1 MENKKLNDKFDPK
14 DFEDRIYEDWEKK
27 GYFKPSMDKEKE
39 SYCIMMPPPNVT
51 GKLHM
56 GHALDDTIQDIL
68 IRFKRMQG
76 YNTLWLP
83 GSDHA
88 AISTEMKV
96 VEKLKKEGKTKQ
108 ELGREKFLE
117 EAWDWTKHYGGT
129 IQAQQKKLGCS
140 CDWDRRRFT
149 LDEGLSDAVLEQF
162 VDLYNKGLIYK
173 GTRMINYCPSCKT
186 SISDAE
192 VEYKEEETHLWY
204 IRYKITGTEDR
215 YITVATTRP
224 ETMLGDTA
232 VAVSPTDER
241 YKDLVG
247 KTCILPIMNKEIPI
261 IEDEFV
267 EKEFGTGCVKITPAH
282 DMNDYQSG
290 LRHNLEIINVFD
302 DDNKMGDLVPK
313 YKGMELLEARKA
325 IVEDLKKIG
334 ALVKEEK
341 YVHNVG
347 KCERCKSTIEPKISE
362 QWFVKMKDLA
372 KVAADSVRN
381 NEVRFVPKKYEK
393 QYFNWL
399 DNIQDWCISRQLWW
413 GHRIPAYYCD
423 NCGHIN
429 VAKTAP
435 EKCEECGS
443 TNLRQD
449 EDTLDTWFSSA
460 LWPFSTL
467 GWPNTETED
476 YKIFY
481 PTNVLVTGFDIIT
494 FWVSRMMS
502 QGIELTGKAPF
513 KDVLIHGMVRD
524 SQGRKMSKTLG
535 NGIDPIEV
543 IDEYGADALRFAVIS
558 GTTMGNDIRYM
569 PEKLEQASNFA
580 NKIWNAAKF
589 IIMNTP
595 DEDKVRMFSED
606 VFTRVSMNSL
616 TRYNEKLL
624 KIEDKWLLNKL
635 DKLVADVTR
644 NLENYDLGVALDK
657 IYSFIWNEFCDWY
670 IEMVKPRIY
679 SDSEEEKASVSA
691 ILNYVFGASLKLL
704 HPFMPFVSSEI
715 YSNLVQ
721 FGTEDLIVAEWP
733 KAREEFAFDKQ
744 EEAVEKIKE
753 MIVGIRNVR
762 STNNIHPSKKS
773 ELIIITPEYK
783 EAMEEAEE
791 ILLKLGFADKI
802 EVFENKE
809 EIGASQ
815 RAELENAISVIL
827 SDIEVYIPLEGLID
841 LEEEKARL
849 TAEVEKLEGEVARG
863 EKMLS
868 NPGFMS
874 KAPEAKVNEEKEK
887 LAKYREMLALAKE
900 RLAKLK

>member
-1 MENKKLNDKFDPK
+1 MEKKLNDKFNPK
-14 DFEDRIYEDWEKK
+14 DFEDKLYADWEQK
-27 GYFKPSMDKEKE
+27 GYFKPSMDKTKE

-108 ELGREKFLE
+108 ELGRDKFLE
-117 EAWDWTKHYGGT
+117 EAWEWTRIYGGT

-149 LDEGLSDAVLEQF
+149 LDKGLSNAVLEQF
-162 VDLYNKGLIYK
+162 VRLYNKGLIYK

-192 VEYKEEETHLWY
+192 VEYKEEATHLWY
-204 IRYKITGTEDR
+204 IRYKITDTEDR

-261 IEDEFV
+261 IADEFV

-290 LRHNLEIINVFD
+290 LRHNLEIISVFD
-302 DDNKMGDLVPK
+302 DNNKMGDLAPK
-313 YKGMELLEARKA
+313 YKGMDLLEARKA
-325 IVEDLKKIG
+325 IVEDLKELG
-334 ALVKEEK
+334 ALVKTEN
-341 YVHNVG
+341 YVHNVA
-347 KCERCKSTIEPKISE
+347 KCERCKNTLEPKVSE
-362 QWFVKMKDLA
+362 QWFVAMKDLA
-372 KVAADSVRN
+372 KKAADSVRN
-381 NEVRFVPKKYEK
+381 GEVNFVPKKYEK

-413 GHRIPAYYCD
+413 GHRIPAYYCEE
-423 NCGHIN
+423 CSHIN
-429 VAKTAP
+429 VAKEMP
-435 EKCEECGS
+435 EKCEKCGS
-443 TNLRQD
+443 TKLHQD

-476 YKIFY
+476 YKTFY

-502 QGIELTGKAPF
+502 QGLELTGQAPF

-535 NGIDPIEV
+535 NGIDPIEI
-543 IDEYGADALRFAVIS
+543 IDKYGADSLRFAVIS

-589 IIMNTP
+589 IINSLA
-595 DEDKVRMFSED
+595 DEQKVRDFCYE
-606 VFTRVSMNSL
+606 VYEKNKA
-616 TRYNEKLL
+616 YNPEMLR
-624 KIEDKWLLNKL
+624 IEDKWILNKF

-679 SDSEEEKASVSA
+679 SENEEEKVAVSD
-691 ILNYVFGASLKLL
+691 ILNHVFGSSLKLL
-704 HPFMPFVSSEI
+704 HPFMPFVTAEI
-715 YSNLVQ
+715 YSKLIC
-721 FGTEDLIVAEWP
+721 FGTEDIIVSKWP
-733 KAREEFAFDKQ
+733 KIREKFVFDKEEEF
-744 EEAVEKIKE
+744 VEKLKE
-753 MIVGIRNVR
+753 IITEVRNVR
-762 STNNIHPSKKS
+762 ANANIHPSKKS
-773 ELIIITPEYK
+773 ELIFVTDKYEK
-783 EAMEEAEE
+783 E
-791 ILLKLGFADKI
+791 ILGTQEFILKLAFGEKI
-802 EVFENKE
+802 LIQKE
-809 EIGASQ
+809 KSGIP
-815 RAELENAISVIL
+815 ENAISIL
-827 SDIEVYIPLEGLID
+827 KDGIELYIPLEQLVD
-841 LEEEKARL
+841 MEEEKQRL
-849 TAEVEKLEGEVARG
+849 ADEITRLEGEVARC
-863 EKMLS
+863 EKMLD
-868 NPGFMS
+868 NPGFVN
-874 KAPEAKVNEEKEK
+874 KAPEAKVQEEKNK
-887 LAKYREMLALAKE
+887 LANYTELLNKAKE
-900 RLAKLK
+900 RLENLK

>member
-1 MENKKLNDKFDPK
+1 MDKKLNDKYNPK
-14 DFEDRIYEDWEKK
+14 DFEDRIYQEWEDKE
-27 GYFKPSMDKEKE
+27 YFKPSMDKTKP

-83 GSDHA
+83 GSDHS

-96 VEKLKKEGKTKQ
+96 VEKLKNEGKTKQ
-108 ELGREKFLE
+108 DLGREKFLE
-117 EAWDWTKHYGGT
+117 EAWDWTRLYGGT
-129 IQAQQKKLGCS
+129 IQNQQKKLGCS

-149 LDEGLSDAVLEQF
+149 LDEGLSNAVLEQF

-192 VEYKEEETHLWY
+192 VEYKEEATHLWY
-204 IRYKITGTEDR
+204 IRYKITGTEDK

-241 YKDLVG
+241 YADYVG

-261 IEDEFV
+261 IADEFV
-267 EKEFGTGCVKITPAH
+267 EKEFGTGAVKITPAH

-290 LRHNLEIINVFD
+290 LRHNLEIISVFD

-313 YKGMELLEARKA
+313 YKGMDLLDARKA
-325 IVEDLKKIG
+325 IVEDLKEIG
-334 ALVKEEK
+334 ALVKEEE
-341 YVHNVG
+341 YIHNVG
-347 KCERCKSTIEPKISE
+347 KCERCKSTIEPKVSE
-362 QWFVKMKDLA
+362 QWFVAMKDLA
-372 KVAADSVRN
+372 KKAADSVRN
-381 NEVRFVPKKYEK
+381 GEVRFVPKKYEK

-423 NCGHIN
+423 ECGHIN

-435 EKCEECGS
+435 EKCEKCGS
-443 TNLRQD
+443 THLHQD

-476 YKIFY
+476 YKNFY

-502 QGIELTGKAPF
+502 QGLELTGKAPF

-535 NGIDPIEV
+535 NGIDPTQI

-589 IIMNTP
+589 IINSLA
-595 DEDKVRMFSED
+595 DEQKVRDFCYEVYEKNKS
-606 VFTRVSMNSL
+606 
-616 TRYNEKLL
+616 YNPDMLR
-624 KIEDKWLLNKL
+624 IEDKWILNKF
-635 DKLVADVTR
+635 DKLVAEVTR
-644 NLENYDLGVALDK
+644 NIENYDLGVALDK

-679 SDSEEEKASVSA
+679 SDNQEEKVEVSD
-691 ILNYVFGASLKLL
+691 ILNYVFGSSLKLL
-704 HPFMPFVSSEI
+704 HPFMPFVTAEI
-715 YSNLVQ
+715 YSKLIC
-721 FGTEDLIVAEWP
+721 FGTEDLIVAKWP
-733 KAREEFAFDKQ
+733 KVRDEFVFEKE

-753 MIVGIRNVR
+753 LIVGIRNVR
-762 STNNIHPSKKS
+762 NTKNIHPSKKS
-773 ELIIITPEYK
+773 ELIIITPKYAK
-783 EAMEEAEE
+783 EILEAEE

-802 EVFENKE
+802 EVYENKE
-809 EIGASQ
+809 ALLNNE
-815 RAELENAISVIL
+815 ENKEKLDNSMSIIL
-827 SDIEVYIPLEGLID
+827 SDIEVYIPLKGLID
-841 LEEEKARL
+841 IEEERNRL
-849 TAEVEKLEGEVARG
+849 KAEVTRLEGEVARG

-868 NPGFMS
+868 NPGFVN

-887 LAKYREMLALAKE
+887 LAKYKEMLESAKE
-900 RLAKLK
+900 RLEKLK